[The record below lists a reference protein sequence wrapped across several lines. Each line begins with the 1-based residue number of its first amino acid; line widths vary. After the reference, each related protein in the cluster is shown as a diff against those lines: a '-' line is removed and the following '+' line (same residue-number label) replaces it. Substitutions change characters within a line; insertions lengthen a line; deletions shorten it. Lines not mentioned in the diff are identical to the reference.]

1 MRYKIFEQSSQR
13 KSEMR
18 IFSRSAI
25 SLVEEISGCVYQFGL
40 RFHLART
47 LSPMKNTGFAGV
59 AGALKKNARLRDAQS
74 PQLAFFTDHFEH
86 SECGRQ
92 EWPGAQGEFLASL
105 FPSINYIIT

>member
-18 IFSRSAI
+18 IFSRSGDKWMCLPVWI
-25 SLVEEISGCVYQFGL
+25 TLPFGSDTL
-40 RFHLART
+40 TNEKHRFRRCCRR
-47 LSPMKNTGFAGV
+47 SKE
-59 AGALKKNARLRDAQS
+59 NARLRDAQS